1 MWPEASSS
9 QKPAEAADRS
19 PVVKNSIAEDRVFS
33 AMSSR
38 VRRKIL
44 DLLREKPLTTGQIAA
59 KFKTLS
65 RFAVMQHLTVLAKAK
80 LVVVRREGR
89 ERHNHLNVVPL
100 HQALTR
106 WVQPEEHGW
115 AQMLGQLKK
124 DAERSSDGIVS
135 RAGESRSPRTETR
148 DEE

>member
-1 MWPEASSS
+1 MRPADIAA
-9 QKPAEAADRS
+9 KPTEVADRS
-19 PVVKNSIAEDRVFS
+19 PIVKNSVAEDRVFA

-44 DLLREKPLTTGQIAA
+44 DLLREKPMTTGQIAA
-59 KFKTLS
+59 KFKSLS

-115 AQMLGQLKK
+115 ATMLGELKK
-124 DAERSSDGIVS
+124 DAEGGPMRN
-135 RAGESRSPRTETR
+135 AK
-148 DEE
+148 

>member
-1 MWPEASSS
+1 MKAAQTSPA
-9 QKPAEAADRS
+9 KPIEAADRS
-19 PVVKNSIAEDRVFS
+19 AIAKNSLAEDRVFA

-59 KFKTLS
+59 KFRSLS
-65 RFAVMQHLTVLAKAK
+65 RFAVMQHLKVLAKAR

-89 ERHNHLNVVPL
+89 ERHNHLNIVPL

-106 WVQPEEHGW
+106 WVRPEEHGW
-115 AQMLGQLKK
+115 AETLGQLKK
-124 DAERSSDGIVS
+124 DAEG
-135 RAGESRSPRTETR
+135 GQ
-148 DEE
+148 

>member
-1 MWPEASSS
+1 MRPVDISSR
-9 QKPAEAADRS
+9 PTEAADRS
-19 PVVKNSIAEDRVFS
+19 PVVKNSVAEDRVFA

-59 KFKTLS
+59 QFKTLS
-65 RFAVMQHLTVLAKAK
+65 RFAVMQHLSVLAKAK
-80 LVVVRREGR
+80 LVVARREGR
-89 ERHNHLNVVPL
+89 ERYNYLNVVPL

-115 AQMLGQLKK
+115 AEILGLVKK
-124 DAERSSDGIVS
+124 DAEGMQN
-135 RAGESRSPRTETR
+135 EK
-148 DEE
+148 